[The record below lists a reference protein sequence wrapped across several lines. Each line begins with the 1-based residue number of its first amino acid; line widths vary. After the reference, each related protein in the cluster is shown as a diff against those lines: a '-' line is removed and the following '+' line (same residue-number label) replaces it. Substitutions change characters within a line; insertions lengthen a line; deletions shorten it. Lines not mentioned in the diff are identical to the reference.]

1 MFHRLSWGGIRGKGI
16 RLRSDVALSLT
27 ALIMATL
34 VVILAYF
41 VFERSAVMIYVEQ
54 TRAPVDIANK
64 VVGQVDKLWDS
75 DLLTKSSDPL
85 TNETDPDAMRLEA
98 EFWHRQLGIDD
109 KKIRSAKTDFDK
121 HQTSPNATQKL
132 EMEIGSYL
140 RAAGSYE
147 TNARAMV
154 EYLHDLTLREMS
166 MHDAIYGVSYSQ
178 GFINPAVLR
187 QRDAVLETEL
197 NAVAQLTPPSSLKVF
212 HEDTIR
218 FLGDYVTIQ
227 KQTTAA
233 YESGAGLERLEALGE
248 QGELVIRE
256 GRAKLKADIR
266 TIKTGQL
273 GRDSQRARARKKSAR
288 DEEERLR
295 LLYKF

>member
-1 MFHRLSWGGIRGKGI
+1 
-16 RLRSDVALSLT
+16 
-27 ALIMATL
+27 
-34 VVILAYF
+34 
-41 VFERSAVMIYVEQ
+41 
-54 TRAPVDIANK
+54 
-64 VVGQVDKLWDS
+64 
-75 DLLTKSSDPL
+75 
-85 TNETDPDAMRLEA
+85 
-98 EFWHRQLGIDD
+98 
-109 KKIRSAKTDFDK
+109 
-121 HQTSPNATQKL
+121 
-132 EMEIGSYL
+132 MEIGSYL

-218 FLGDYVTIQ
+218 FLGDSSTIQ

-233 YESGAGLERLEALGE
+233 SKQHGLE
-248 QGELVIRE
+248 QV
-256 GRAKLKADIR
+256 
-266 TIKTGQL
+266 
-273 GRDSQRARARKKSAR
+273 
-288 DEEERLR
+288 
-295 LLYKF
+295 